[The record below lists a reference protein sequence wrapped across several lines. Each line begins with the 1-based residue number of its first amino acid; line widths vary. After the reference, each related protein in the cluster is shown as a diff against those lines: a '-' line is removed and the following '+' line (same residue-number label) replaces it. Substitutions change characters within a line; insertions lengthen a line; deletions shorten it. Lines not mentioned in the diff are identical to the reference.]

1 MNVESL
7 DQDRTWRAAVHR
19 ALGEDVRLGI
29 VDALRLGDRTPS
41 DLAGRLAMPSNLLAH
56 HLDVLEDAGVIQR
69 RTSQGDARRRYV
81 TLVLDDPLAPVG
93 RALGVG
99 RVLFVCTRNA
109 ARSQLAAALWRQVTR
124 QEAASAGSEPASGV
138 DPLAVEVA
146 AMHGLDLGTPQPR
159 GYQDVGSQFDLV
171 VSVCDRAF
179 EQGVPFDAHHL
190 HWSVADPAGGDRTAY
205 ADAFDHI
212 RRRIH
217 RLAAAA

>member
-1 MNVESL
+1 M
-7 DQDRTWRAAVHR
+7 
-19 ALGEDVRLGI
+19 RLGI

-41 DLAGRLAMPSNLLAH
+41 DLAARLDLPSNLLAH
-56 HLDVLEDAGVIQR
+56 HLDVLEEAGVIER

-81 TLVLDDPLAPVG
+81 TLVLDDPLGPVSG
-93 RALGVG
+93 TIGAG

-124 QEAASAGSEPASGV
+124 QDAASAGSEPATAV

-146 AMHGLDLGTPQPR
+146 ALHGLDLGTPEPR
-159 GYQDVGSQFDLV
+159 GYEDVDARFDLV

-179 EQGVPFDAHHL
+179 EQGVPFDAQHL
-190 HWSVADPAGGDRTAY
+190 HWSVADPAGGDRAAY
-205 ADAFDHI
+205 AAAFDQI
-212 RRRIH
+212 RRRVH